1 MYSAIEPLQSNI
13 FAVLRQAS
21 QRAAWK
27 AWSRNG
33 FHGVGFTFSSL
44 CFLVLGSV
52 ARAQDHN
59 HRPRIPQLNRVFHIQ
74 ILHST
79 GNSNYTYI
87 YMHISIYTHIYIHT
101 YMEVYIYTHIHVYL
115 YVCIYIYTYRIHIH
129 IYMHMHIHPTQV
141 QRLFTG
147 RKPNTTRE
155 RNPTAHAQ
163 APQQNNH
170 ETERIGPGS
179 HDTPSLY
186 ICPQRQSLDIPEH
199 SGSSRCLHGNP
210 RKQAQPRL
218 ALTSETAM

>member
-87 YMHISIYTHIYIHT
+87 YAYIYIYTYIYTYIYGSIYIHT
-101 YMEVYIYTHIHVYL
+101 YTCIPVCMYIYIHTEY
-115 YVCIYIYTYRIHIH
+115 IYIY
-129 IYMHMHIHPTQV
+129 IY
-141 QRLFTG
+141 
-147 RKPNTTRE
+147 
-155 RNPTAHAQ
+155 AHAHTSYTG
-163 APQQNNH
+163 PTSLH
-170 ETERIGPGS
+170 RPKTEHYPRTQSNSPC
-179 HDTPSLY
+179 PSTTT
-186 ICPQRQSLDIPEH
+186 E
-199 SGSSRCLHGNP
+199 
-210 RKQAQPRL
+210 QPRDGKDRSWFPRYAL
-218 ALTSETAM
+218 ALYMSSTTKP

>member
-59 HRPRIPQLNRVFHIQ
+59 HRPRIPQLNRVFHIH

-87 YMHISIYTHIYIHT
+87 YIYICIYLIYTHTYIYIHIHIWK
-101 YMEVYIYTHIHVYL
+101 YIYIYIYTHIHVCGPYL
-115 YVCIYIYTYRIHIH
+115 
-129 IYMHMHIHPTQV
+129 
-141 QRLFTG
+141 
-147 RKPNTTRE
+147 
-155 RNPTAHAQ
+155 
-163 APQQNNH
+163 
-170 ETERIGPGS
+170 
-179 HDTPSLY
+179 
-186 ICPQRQSLDIPEH
+186 
-199 SGSSRCLHGNP
+199 
-210 RKQAQPRL
+210 
-218 ALTSETAM
+218 

>member
-87 YMHISIYTHIYIHT
+87 YMHISIYTHIYIYTYIYGSMYIHT
-101 YMEVYIYTHIHVYL
+101 YTCIP
-115 YVCIYIYTYRIHIH
+115 VCMYIYIYIQNTYTY
-129 IYMHMHIHPTQV
+129 IY
-141 QRLFTG
+141 
-147 RKPNTTRE
+147 
-155 RNPTAHAQ
+155 AHAHTSYTG
-163 APQQNNH
+163 PTSLH
-170 ETERIGPGS
+170 RPKTEHYPRTQSNSPC
-179 HDTPSLY
+179 PSTTT
-186 ICPQRQSLDIPEH
+186 E
-199 SGSSRCLHGNP
+199 
-210 RKQAQPRL
+210 QPRDGKDRSWFPRYAL
-218 ALTSETAM
+218 ALYMSSTTKP

>member
-87 YMHISIYTHIYIHT
+87 YIYMHISIYTHIYIHT
-101 YMEVYIYTHIHVYL
+101 YMEVYIYTHIYMYTCMYVY
-115 YVCIYIYTYRIHIH
+115 IYIQNTYTY
-129 IYMHMHIHPTQV
+129 IY
-141 QRLFTG
+141 
-147 RKPNTTRE
+147 
-155 RNPTAHAQ
+155 AHAHTSYTG
-163 APQQNNH
+163 PTSLH
-170 ETERIGPGS
+170 RPKTEHYPRTQSNSPC
-179 HDTPSLY
+179 PSTTT
-186 ICPQRQSLDIPEH
+186 E
-199 SGSSRCLHGNP
+199 
-210 RKQAQPRL
+210 QPRDGKDRSWFPRYAL
-218 ALTSETAM
+218 ALYMSSTTKP